1 MDKPVEQNSPIESPV
16 LKTGGVLNNDA
27 KWKTCILSPTL
38 PDTQK

>member
-16 LKTGGVLNNDA
+16 LKTGVLNNDA